1 MSARDLL
8 DTIWIVPLLPIVG
21 AAVLLLFGRRIGE
34 PKSGWLATGLM
45 GLAFVWSVV
54 MFGAML
60 SLPDDARSNV
70 VTLWT
75 WLPAGALH
83 VDVGLLADPL
93 SITWILIV
101 TGIGSLIHL
110 YAIGYMHGDEHYGR
124 FFGYFNLFAASM
136 LVLVLGSSFLLTFL
150 GWEGVGLCSYL
161 LVGFWFER
169 RRASSASLKAFVT
182 NRVGDFGFMVAMF
195 FIVTSI
201 GSLDYAAMSEQAGSI
216 AQSTATVISL
226 LLFLACIG
234 KSAQIG
240 LHLWL
245 PDAMEGPT
253 PVSALIHAATMVTA
267 GVYLACRA
275 FPFFEASGDAMT
287 VVAIFG
293 AVTALFAGTIAI
305 VQVDIKRVLAYS
317 TVSQLGYMFLAVG
330 VGAYSAAVFFVIC
343 HACYKATLFLG
354 AGTVIHGTENEQDVR
369 DLGGLRRFMP
379 ITALSFVVA
388 WLAISG
394 VPPFSGFWAK
404 DDVLASAFFDDSYL
418 TYAIALVA
426 VVFTGVYM
434 TREVLLV
441 FFGNQRFRAVAE
453 APAPT
458 AAEASAAVGDA
469 GAPEET
475 AEAAAAV
482 REVVAAHEGV
492 PTASPTVDYDTPPAP
507 PHLTHDPHEGARVMV
522 FSVVVLAILS
532 IVIGFIELPFTK
544 LEFLTEW
551 LDPVFEGV
559 SEPHPTSFLAGLGLS
574 LLAIVVAAAGIL
586 FAWRLY
592 QRGLERRDEDPLDQ
606 RLGAVGRFF
615 GHAWYYDEG
624 IAALVGGPLRRAAT
638 WLADVFDARIIDG
651 AVNGVAWLFRE
662 AAGGLRKVQTGLVR
676 QYALGVAIGVVV
688 LLLWALARAG
698 LA

>member
-1 MSARDLL
+1 
-8 DTIWIVPLLPIVG
+8 
-21 AAVLLLFGRRIGE
+21 
-34 PKSGWLATGLM
+34 
-45 GLAFVWSVV
+45 
-54 MFGAML
+54 
-60 SLPDDARSNV
+60 
-70 VTLWT
+70 
-75 WLPAGALH
+75 
-83 VDVGLLADPL
+83 
-93 SITWILIV
+93 
-101 TGIGSLIHL
+101 
-110 YAIGYMHGDEHYGR
+110 
-124 FFGYFNLFAASM
+124 
-136 LVLVLGSSFLLTFL
+136 
-150 GWEGVGLCSYL
+150 
-161 LVGFWFER
+161 
-169 RRASSASLKAFVT
+169 
-182 NRVGDFGFMVAMF
+182 MVAMF
-195 FIVTSI
+195 FIVASI
-201 GSLDYAAMSEQAGSI
+201 GSLDYAAMNEQAGSI
-216 AQSTATVISL
+216 AQSTATAISL

-267 GVYLACRA
+267 GVFLACRA

-404 DDVLASAFFDDSYL
+404 DDVLASAFFDDSYV
-418 TYAIALVA
+418 TYAIALIA

-441 FFGNQRFRAVAE
+441 FFGNQRFRAAEATATVAE
-453 APAPT
+453 GPA
-458 AAEASAAVGDA
+458 AMGDGDDPGLQA
-469 GAPEET
+469 GPGAT
-475 AEAAAAV
+475 GMM
-482 REVVAAHEGV
+482 EVVAAHEGV

-532 IVIGFIELPFTK
+532 IFIGFIELPFTQ

-574 LLAIVVAAAGIL
+574 LLAIVVAATGIL
-586 FAWRLY
+586 YAWRLY
-592 QRGLERRDEDPLDQ
+592 QRGLERRDQDPLDQ
-606 RLGAVGRFF
+606 RLGAVGRFL

-662 AAGGLRKVQTGLVR
+662 AAGGLRRVQTGLVR
-676 QYALGVAIGVVV
+676 QYALGVAVGVVV

>member
-34 PKSGWLATGLM
+34 PKAGWLATGLM
-45 GLAFVWSVV
+45 ALAFVWSVV
-54 MFGAML
+54 MLGALL
-60 SLPDDARSNV
+60 SVPADARSNV
-70 VTLWT
+70 VDLWT
-75 WLPAGALH
+75 WLPAGALR
-83 VDVGLLADPL
+83 VDIGLLADPL
-93 SITWILIV
+93 SVTWILVV

-110 YAIGYMHGDEHYGR
+110 YAIGYMHGDEHFSR

-136 LVLVLGSSFLLTFL
+136 LVLVLGSSFLLTFM

-161 LVGFWFER
+161 LIGFWYQR
-169 RRASSASLKAFVT
+169 RRASSASVKAFVT
-182 NRVGDFGFMVAMF
+182 NRVGDLGFMLAMF
-195 FIVTSI
+195 FIVGAI
-201 GSLDYAAMSEQAGSI
+201 GSLDYSAMSEQAASI
-216 AQSTATVISL
+216 PHSTVTVIAL
-226 LLFLACIG
+226 LLFVACIG

-240 LHLWL
+240 LHIWL

-267 GVYLACRA
+267 GVFLACRA

-287 VVAIFG
+287 VVAVFG

-305 VQVDIKRVLAYS
+305 VQPDIKRVLAYS

-330 VGAYSAAVFFVIC
+330 VGAYVAAVFFVIC

-354 AGTVIHGTENEQDVR
+354 AGTVIHGSEDEQDIR
-369 DLGGLRRFMP
+369 DLGGLRRYMP
-379 ITALSFVVA
+379 LTALAFVVA

-404 DDVLASAFFDDSYL
+404 DDVLASAFFGDSYV
-418 TYAIALVA
+418 TYAIALLA
-426 VVFTGVYM
+426 VVLTGLYM

-441 FFGNQRFRAVAE
+441 FYGNERFRAAE
-453 APAPT
+453 AP
-458 AAEASAAVGDA
+458 DA
-469 GAPEET
+469 GEPALDAEQEEL
-475 AEAAAAV
+475 
-482 REVVAAHEGV
+482 VAAHAHV
-492 PTASPTVDYDTPPAP
+492 PVASPTVDYGHAPVP
-507 PHLTHDPHEGARVMV
+507 PHLTHDPHEGSRVMV
-522 FSVVVLAILS
+522 ASVGVLAVLS
-532 IVIGFIELPFTK
+532 VLAGLLELPFTK
-544 LEFLTEW
+544 LEFLSDW

-559 SEPHPTSFLAGLGLS
+559 EQPHPTSFLGGLGLS
-574 LLAIVVAAAGIL
+574 LLAIAVAATGIFL
-586 FAWRLY
+586 AWRTY
-592 QRGLERRDEDPLDQ
+592 RRGLEHRDRDPLDL
-606 RLGAVGRFF
+606 RLGAVGRFL

-624 IAALVGGPLRRAAT
+624 ITALVGGPLRRAAA
-638 WLADVFDARIIDG
+638 WLADVFDAKIIDG

-662 AAGGLRKVQTGLVR
+662 AASGVRRLQTGLVR
-676 QYALGVAIGVVV
+676 QYALGIVAGSVL